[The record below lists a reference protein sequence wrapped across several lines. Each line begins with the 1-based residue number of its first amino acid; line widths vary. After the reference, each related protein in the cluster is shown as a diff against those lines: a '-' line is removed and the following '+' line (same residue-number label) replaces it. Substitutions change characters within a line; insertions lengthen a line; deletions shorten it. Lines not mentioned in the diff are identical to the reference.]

1 LAFAW
6 AVGLVLFAMEKMS
19 WRLAEVSKHNQQL
32 FMFSRTDA
40 AEQAGVEFHS
50 GIVAEAADLI

>member
-1 LAFAW
+1 
-6 AVGLVLFAMEKMS
+6 MEKMS